1 MDRSGRSP
9 EQRVAG
15 MSTPPGPE
23 QRPVLSLADERE
35 RVIQQL
41 SEHFANDRL
50 TMDELETRMELV
62 YKAGTLD
69 ELRRLTADLPQAA
82 AVAPVVEPEVSMVP
96 DRDRVVAIMSETKR
110 KGPWLVPQR
119 LGVFALMSD
128 ATIDLTQATLPT
140 GIIDIHVRSLMA
152 AVKLIVP
159 PGIQVVSRV
168 GSLMGSVHGGGE
180 PDPGSG
186 AQGWRQGTVVRL
198 TGWACMAEV
207 SVKVRRREKPED

>member
-1 MDRSGRSP
+1 MTHTPSP
-9 EQRVAG
+9 EQH
-15 MSTPPGPE
+15 
-23 QRPVLSLADERE
+23 PVPSLADERE

-50 TMDELETRMELV
+50 TMDELETRLERV
-62 YKAGTLD
+62 YKAGTIE
-69 ELRRLTADLPQAA
+69 ELRRLTADLPAPTTL
-82 AVAPVVEPEVSMVP
+82 APVVESDAVVMAP

-119 LGVFALMSD
+119 LAIFALMAD
-128 ATIDLTQATLPT
+128 TTVDLTQATLPA

-152 AVKLIVP
+152 AVKVIVP

-168 GSLMGSVHGGGE
+168 GSLMASVHGGGE
-180 PDPGSG
+180 PDATPGS
-186 AQGWRQGTVVRL
+186 ANWRSGTVVRL

-207 SVKVRRREKPED
+207 TVKVRRREKPETD

>member
-1 MDRSGRSP
+1 MT
-9 EQRVAG
+9 
-15 MSTPPGPE
+15 STPPPE
-23 QRPVLSLADERE
+23 PRPVPSLADERE

-50 TMDELETRMELV
+50 TLDELETRLERV
-62 YKAGTLD
+62 YKSATLD
-69 ELRRLTADLPQAA
+69 ELRSLTADLPGTT
-82 AVAPVVEPEVSMVP
+82 AVAPVIEAEVVAMTPE
-96 DRDRVVAIMSETKR
+96 RDRVVAIMSETKR

-128 ATIDLTQATLPT
+128 TTIDLTQATLPA

-159 PGIQVVSRV
+159 PGIQVVSRI

-180 PDPGSG
+180 PDPNPG
-186 AQGWRQGTVVRL
+186 APNWRAGTVVRL
-198 TGWACMAEV
+198 SGWACMAEV
-207 SVKVRRREKPED
+207 AVKVRRRDKP

>member
-1 MDRSGRSP
+1 MTQTPSP
-9 EQRVAG
+9 D
-15 MSTPPGPE
+15 
-23 QRPVLSLADERE
+23 QRPVPSLTDERE

-50 TMDELETRMELV
+50 TMDELDARMEGV
-62 YKAGTLD
+62 YKASSLE
-69 ELRRLTADLPQAA
+69 ELRRLTADLPEST
-82 AVAPVVEPEVSMVP
+82 AVAPVLPPEPVAIAP

-110 KGPWLVPQR
+110 RGPWAVPQR

-128 ATIDLTQATLPT
+128 ATIDLTQATLPA

-159 PGIQVVSRV
+159 PGVQIVSRV

-180 PDPGSG
+180 PDQTPGAPS
-186 AQGWRQGTVVRL
+186 WRPGTVVRL

-207 SVKVRRREKPED
+207 SVKVRRRERKEE

>member
-1 MDRSGRSP
+1 
-9 EQRVAG
+9 
-15 MSTPPGPE
+15 MSATPPPE
-23 QRPVLSLADERE
+23 QRPVPSLADERE
-35 RVIQQL
+35 RIIQQL

-50 TMDELETRMELV
+50 TMEELEVRLERV
-62 YKAGTLD
+62 YKAVSLE
-69 ELRRLTADLPQAA
+69 ELRSLTADLPEPA
-82 AVAPVVEPEVSMVP
+82 AVAPLAEPEVVAMVP

-110 KGPWLVPQR
+110 KGPWPVPQR

-180 PDPGSG
+180 PDSTPG
-186 AQGWRQGTVVRL
+186 APGWRSGTVVRL
-198 TGWACMAEV
+198 TGWAFMAEV
-207 SVKVRRREKPED
+207 SVKVRRRERPETD

>member
-1 MDRSGRSP
+1 MP
-9 EQRVAG
+9 
-15 MSTPPGPE
+15 
-23 QRPVLSLADERE
+23 SLGDERE

-50 TMDELETRMELV
+50 TMDELETRLELV
-62 YKAGTLD
+62 YKATNLD
-69 ELRRLTADLPQAA
+69 ELRSLTADLPEPA
-82 AVAPVVEPEVSMVP
+82 AVAPVTAAEVVAMTP

-110 KGPWLVPQR
+110 RGPWLVPQR

-128 ATIDLTQATLPT
+128 TTIDLTQATLPA
-140 GIIDIHVRSLMA
+140 GIIDVHVRSLMA

-180 PDPGSG
+180 PDSTAG
-186 AQGWRQGTVVRL
+186 AAGWRQGTVVRL

-207 SVKVRRREKPED
+207 AVKVRRRDKEE